1 MLFEDYMDGMGAY
14 LGTTGDVMAMLISVA
29 FTMAFIAIVTY
40 YTDVSGMVLFLLF
53 VTLTGLWVVI
63 EWFPAWI
70 YLGSIIFALTYM
82 FFTSSD
88 IGGIG
93 DTFRGR

>member
-1 MLFEDYMDGMGAY
+1 MFLEDYMDGIGAY
-14 LGTTGDVMAMLISVA
+14 LGTTGEIAAFLISIA
-29 FTMAFIAIVTY
+29 FTLAFLAIIAY
-40 YTDVSGMVLFLLF
+40 YADIGGMVLFLFF
-53 VTLTGLWVVI
+53 VLIVGLWVVL

-82 FFTSSD
+82 FFTSGD
-88 IGGIG
+88 ISGIG